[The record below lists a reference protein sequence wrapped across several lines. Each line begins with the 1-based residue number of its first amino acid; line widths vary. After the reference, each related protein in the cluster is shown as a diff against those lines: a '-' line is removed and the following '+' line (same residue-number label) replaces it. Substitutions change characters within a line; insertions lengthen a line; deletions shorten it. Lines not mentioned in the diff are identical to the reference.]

1 MANTAHVLK
10 STQSLKPV
18 KISPL
23 WLMMF
28 PGLLVA
34 EIWLLIQIGSRI
46 GAGWTLL
53 LLLASAVLGMR
64 LVKGQGLNTAAQLQ
78 ASLAR
83 GESPALHMF
92 EGLSLLVAGVLLI
105 IPGFLTDIAAFTL
118 LIPPIRRM
126 LFRAV
131 LGRAAVVTSVGKA
144 EIYRQSA
151 DESPT
156 RAPLE
161 GKSKR
166 LD

>member
-1 MANTAHVLK
+1 M
-10 STQSLKPV
+10 PV

-23 WLMMF
+23 WLLLF

-34 EIWLLIQIGSRI
+34 EIWLLIQVGSRI

-64 LVKGQGLNTAAQLQ
+64 LVKAQGFNAAAQVQ
-78 ASLAR
+78 TSLAR
-83 GESPALHMF
+83 GQSPALPLF
-92 EGLSLLVAGVLLI
+92 EGLSLLMAGVLLI
-105 IPGFLTDIAAFTL
+105 IPGFLTDIAAFIL
-118 LIPPIRRM
+118 LTPPIRR
-126 LFRAV
+126 LLIRAV
-131 LGRAAVVTSVGKA
+131 LGRGLAATPDNDNVVYQRSK
-144 EIYRQSA
+144 
-151 DESPT
+151 DESAT